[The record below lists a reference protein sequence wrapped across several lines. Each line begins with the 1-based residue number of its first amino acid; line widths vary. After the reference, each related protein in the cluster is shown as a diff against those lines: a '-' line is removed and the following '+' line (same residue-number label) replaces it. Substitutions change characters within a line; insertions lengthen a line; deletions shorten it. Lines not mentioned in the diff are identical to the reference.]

1 MKLDFINRNVLILG
15 SSQGI
20 GYGVA
25 EKLANNGANVCL
37 VGRNAEKLK
46 HALLQINQGIDNTQK
61 SKNIYVQCDLSEKGA
76 ARYIHEQVLN
86 EWDGI
91 DSLVLNAGGPP
102 FVDSVTN
109 VTIDEWHTA
118 FQSLFLTQVSLVNN
132 CLNYMKQQKF
142 GRIVSISST
151 SITEPLHGL
160 VISGAIR
167 SALAAWL
174 KSLAVEVGK
183 YGINAVTAI
192 IGKVDTDRIKNL
204 DEKRAV
210 TMGCSLD
217 TIKKNNHANI
227 PLGRYGSVD
236 EVAATILF
244 LLSQE
249 SSYIT
254 GSSIAID
261 GGVSKRYV

>member
-1 MKLDFINRNVLILG
+1 MKLDFTNRNVLILG
-15 SSQGI
+15 SSRGI

-25 EKLANNGANVCL
+25 EKLAKNGANVCL

-46 HALLQINQGIDNTQK
+46 QALAHINQQANTQNG
-61 SKNIYVQCDLSEKGA
+61 KNIYVECDLSEKGA
-76 ARYIHEQVLN
+76 AEYIHEQVLKR
-86 EWDGI
+86 WAGI

-109 VTIDEWHTA
+109 VTMDEWHTA
-118 FQSLFLTQVSLVNN
+118 FQSLFLSQISLVNN

-160 VISGAIR
+160 VISGAVR

-174 KSLAVEVGK
+174 KSLAMEVGK
-183 YGINAVTAI
+183 SGINAVTAI
-192 IGKVDTDRIKNL
+192 IGKVDTDRIKSL
-204 DEKRAV
+204 DEKRA
-210 TMGCSLD
+210 TTAGCSLD
-217 TIKKNNHANI
+217 VIKKNNYANI
-227 PLGRYGSVD
+227 PIGRYGSVD
-236 EVAATILF
+236 EVANTILF
-244 LLSQE
+244 LLSPE